1 MGLLGTGPLIFGYF
15 CVQRQYKVLVL
26 GRMLSMAE
34 VRLSALQSLTFRV

>member
-34 VRLSALQSLTFRV
+34 VRLSALQSLTFGV